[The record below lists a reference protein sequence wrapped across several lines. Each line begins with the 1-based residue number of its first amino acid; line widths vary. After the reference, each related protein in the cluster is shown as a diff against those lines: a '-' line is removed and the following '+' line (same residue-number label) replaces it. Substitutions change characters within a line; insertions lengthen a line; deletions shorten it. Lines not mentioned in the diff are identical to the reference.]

1 VNVLEPHAIW
11 LFGLSGAGK
20 STLADRLCENLRS
33 NQLSLLR
40 LDGDALRSGL
50 CRGLGFSLT
59 DRAENIRR
67 AAETA
72 KIGLQSGVCVV
83 ASFITPLETFREL
96 AADIIGR
103 EHVSFVHIAA
113 PLNVCRSRDVKG
125 LYAKASA
132 GGISDLTGVSS
143 EFEEPSRPDLVLHT
157 SESTVD
163 ECAAQLTHFAL
174 SRITAIDQDRAAWTL
189 GRAVASIVADA
200 EGSRHFVHQP
210 HPHAIL
216 S

>member
-1 VNVLEPHAIW
+1 MNVPEPHVIW

-20 STLADRLCENLRS
+20 STLADRLCENLRL
-33 NQLSLLR
+33 NQQILIR

-50 CRGLGFSLT
+50 CRGLGFSLN

-83 ASFITPLETFREL
+83 ASFITPLETFRQL
-96 AADIIGR
+96 AADIVGR
-103 EHVSFVHIAA
+103 EHISFVHVAA

-132 GGISDLTGVSS
+132 GSISDLTGVSS
-143 EFEEPSRPDLVLHT
+143 EFEDPLRPDLVLET
-157 SESTVD
+157 SNSTVS
-163 ECAAQLTHFAL
+163 ECAMQLTRFAL
-174 SRITAIDQDRAAWTL
+174 SRINGIDKGQADWSL
-189 GRAVASIVADA
+189 GRAEPSIAEAASA
-200 EGSRHFVHQP
+200 SRPCVYQTHR
-210 HPHAIL
+210 HAIL